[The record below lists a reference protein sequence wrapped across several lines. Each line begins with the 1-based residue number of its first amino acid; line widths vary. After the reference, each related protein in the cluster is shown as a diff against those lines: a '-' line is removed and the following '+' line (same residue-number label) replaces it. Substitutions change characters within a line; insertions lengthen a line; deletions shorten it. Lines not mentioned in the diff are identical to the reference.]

1 MDSILDTLQKEDI
14 KKKIQAQLLET
25 KQDIANLEELTKPIA
40 PDNAIGR
47 LTRMDAI
54 NNKSINQAALNSC
67 RHKLSMLNKALG
79 RINDPEFGICTDC
92 GKPIPAGR
100 IMIMPETNLCVHC
113 AS

>member
-1 MDSILDTLQKEDI
+1 MDTRQKEDI
-14 KKKIQAQLLET
+14 RKKIQVQLLET
-25 KQDIANLEELTKPIA
+25 EQDIANLVALTKPIA

-54 NNKSINQAALNSC
+54 NNRSINQAALNSC

-79 RINDPEFGICTDC
+79 RINDSDFGICADC
-92 GKPIPAGR
+92 GEPIPAGR

-113 AS
+113 AG

>member
-1 MDSILDTLQKEDI
+1 MENEQKEKFQQHIID
-14 KKKIQAQLLET
+14 KIQSLR
-25 KQDIANLEELTKPIA
+25 KDIVTFKELTRPIA

-47 LTRMDAI
+47 LSRMDAI
-54 NNKSINQAALNSC
+54 NNRSINQAALNSS
-67 RHKLSMLNKALG
+67 RLKLSMLNKAMG
-79 RINDPEFGICTDC
+79 RINDLEFGICADC